1 MKKLILT
8 TVIALIAFNLFA
20 QVKFGVRAGFA
31 AGLEEVKEVELGNG
45 DKLGLTDIKG
55 GIHFGVVSQIQI
67 NKFFIQPEVLFNSNS
82 AEFTL
87 SSIKT
92 SEGRDSMLSERYN
105 NIDIPLMMGY
115 KTGSLRLQA
124 GPVGH
129 VFVSNKSELL
139 NKEGFNEAFADISY
153 GYQAGIGLD
162 IWKLMIDVKYEG
174 NFTDFDEHIQFDNMN
189 VELSDA
195 PKRWVFTVG
204 YTF

>member
-1 MKKLILT
+1 MKKLIVTSL
-8 TVIALIAFNLFA
+8 IAFFAFNLFA
-20 QVKFGVRAGFA
+20 QVKFGLRAGFA
-31 AGLEEVKEVELGNG
+31 AGLQDVNEVQLGNG
-45 DKLGLTDIKG
+45 DTLGLTDIKG

-67 NKFFIQPEVLFNSNS
+67 SKFFIQPEVLFNSNT
-82 AEFTL
+82 ANYTL
-87 SSIKT
+87 SSDKDENGVRNILK
-92 SEGRDSMLSERYN
+92 ERYN
-105 NIDIPLMMGY
+105 NIDVPVMMGY

-129 VFVSNKSELL
+129 VHVSNTSDLL
-139 NKEGFNEAFADISY
+139 NRDGFMDAFKSMTY

-162 IWKLMIDVKYEG
+162 IWKLMVDIKYEG

>member
-8 TVIALIAFNLFA
+8 TVIAFIAFNLFA

-31 AGLEEVKEVELGNG
+31 AGLQDVNEVRLGNG
-45 DKLGLTDIKG
+45 DTLGLTDIKG
-55 GIHFGVVSQIQI
+55 GVHFGVVTQIQI
-67 NKFFIQPEVLFNSNS
+67 NKFFIQPEVLFNSNT
-82 AEFTL
+82 AEYTL
-87 SSIKT
+87 SSDIDESGLRNT
-92 SEGRDSMLSERYN
+92 IRERYN
-105 NIDIPLMMGY
+105 NVDVPVMMGY

-129 VFVSNKSELL
+129 VFVSNSSTLL
-139 NKEGFNEAFADISY
+139 KKEGFMEAFKSMTY
-153 GYQAGIGLD
+153 GYQAGVGLD
-162 IWKLMIDVKYEG
+162 IWKFMFDVKYEG
-174 NFTDFDEHIQFDNMN
+174 NFTDFDEHIQFENMD